1 MFYEM
6 NSFDPLGT
14 TPWKRSPS
22 GPLNGTFDGSIDALA
37 EITLFVDPSATLS
50 EKANV
55 DDNPIIP
62 IRVGTE
68 VKSTT
73 KPADTSNSGLTGRFE
88 IPNILPD
95 G

>member
-1 MFYEM
+1 MFYEL
-6 NSFDPLGT
+6 NTFDPLGT
-14 TPWKRSPS
+14 TPWKRSSS

-37 EITLFVDPSATLS
+37 QITLFVDPSATLS

-55 DDNPIIP
+55 DDNTLTPFS
-62 IRVGTE
+62 VGTE
-68 VKSTT
+68 IKSNT
-73 KPADTSNSGLTGRFE
+73 KPADTSNKDLSGRFE